1 MRCFLFFILCCCF
14 SFVKAQNAAIY
25 GVVKDSSSSALMYAT
40 VKLKSANDS
49 LFTSTN
55 ANGEFTFSNV
65 PFGKYQLLISFIGY
79 QNFSKEVSCF
89 QPTIDLGA
97 STLQYKSQYTST
109 IKVVANSPLKI
120 KDDTIQFNA
129 NSFKTNLD
137 ATAED
142 LVKKMPGITVENG
155 TVKAQGEDVK
165 KVTVDGKTYFGEDAN
180 AALKN
185 LSADMIDKVEVFD
198 QMSDQA
204 AFTGFDDGNSSKTM
218 NLVTKNQL
226 RNGVMGKVYGS
237 YGTTNEYESGLTYH
251 NFKNDRKLSFL
262 ALSNNI
268 NVQNFSSED
277 LTTTTG
283 SAPSQGRGGGRN
295 NGAANNLM
303 TAQQAGI
310 NSVNSFGLNYSDI
323 WGKKMKV
330 SASYFFN
337 QGNNENVQSLSRQFF
352 ANSDSA
358 VFYNEEGTYLAQ
370 NFNHRA
376 NAKFEYFIDSA
387 NALIFIPTISFQNNS
402 KDNTIAGNGS
412 ILQTLLNES
421 QNTYT
426 SQFTSYK
433 LGGDVLYRHKFAK
446 KGRTISTNLH
456 GDWNNKSGD
465 SRLNAINQYYSTL
478 SADTVNQ
485 QSTQNSPSKGYS
497 ANVSYTE
504 PVGKIAQ
511 LLVTYKL
518 GYSQNESQFNTLNF
532 SDATQLY
539 SVLDTS
545 LSGNFN
551 SDYYTQQFGPT
562 LRVNIKKVSF
572 SVGADYQRVD
582 MFNNQSL
589 PVLSDVQRRFESVLP
604 KASLKLKLSPRSNMK
619 FDYKTQVNVP
629 SVNQLQEL
637 WNNSNPLLLA
647 VGNAELKTSFTH
659 SINGRFMCHSKKS
672 KSIMAFAMFSK
683 TNNYI
688 SNATQLVTNDVVLAD
703 GKELKQGTRYSQP
716 LNLDGYWNVRSHL
729 VFGTPIKPLK
739 LNFNA
744 STGFMSTVTPILLN
758 GEKGFSQSFTYPLGL
773 TLSSNI
779 NEKIDFSISSAG
791 SYNEVRNTL
800 QISSNNNYFNVLTT
814 AKITYSFWKGLV
826 FQSEV
831 AHTLYTGLSSAF
843 NRNYFLWNAS
853 LAKKFL
859 KDNKGEIKL
868 SVFDVLQQNNSI
880 TRTVADT
887 YVEDL
892 KNVVLQQYFMAT
904 FTYKFKKLKSVD
916 TETVK

>member
-1 MRCFLFFILCCCF
+1 MRYFLFFILCCCF
-14 SFVKAQNAAIY
+14 SFVQAQNAAIY

-89 QPTIDLGA
+89 QSTIDLGA
-97 STLQYKSQYTST
+97 STLHYQSQYTST

-226 RNGVMGKVYGS
+226 RNGVMGKVYGG

-251 NFKNDRKLSFL
+251 NFKNDRKLSVL

-323 WGKKMKV
+323 WEKKMKV

-456 GDWNNKSGD
+456 GDWNNKWGD
-465 SRLNAINQYYSTL
+465 NMLNAINQYYSTL

-485 QSTQNSPSKGYS
+485 HSTQNSPSKGYS

-629 SVNQLQEL
+629 SVNQLQEV
-637 WNNSNPLLLA
+637 WNNSNPLLLT
-647 VGNAELKTSFTH
+647 VGNAALKTSFTH
-659 SINGRFMCHSKKS
+659 SINGRFMYHSKKS

-729 VFGTPIKPLK
+729 VFSTPIKSLK

-800 QISSNNNYFNVLTT
+800 QISSNNNYFNVLST

-831 AHTLYTGLSSAF
+831 AHTWYAGLSSAF